1 VASSWLFLALRMD
14 NTAAVNLKD
23 AIVQGTLGSQ
33 GKYLGRRAVAGVQK
47 LLNRGVGGIQQ
58 AQMWATVLASD
69 AAKATGAIACTRA
82 NAAGDTVTFTFG
94 TKTVVLTEGVD
105 FLRGAT
111 DTTCAA
117 ALAAAI
123 NANVILGG
131 VFTAVGSVGN
141 CNLTANV
148 PTALIHDWAMTT
160 SDGTAF
166 AFTQMTGGT
175 EGTAQFILQ
184 KFDLGGPP

>member
-1 VASSWLFLALRMD
+1 MASSWLFLALRMD

-23 AIVQGTLGSQ
+23 AIVQGTLGAQ
-33 GKYLGRRAVAGVQK
+33 GKYLARRGVAGIQK
-47 LLNRGVGGIQQ
+47 LLNRAMGGFQQ
-58 AQMWATVLASD
+58 GQMWATVLASD
-69 AAKATGAIACTRA
+69 ATKSTGAIACTRA
-82 NAAGDTVTFTFG
+82 NAASDTVTFTFG

-123 NANVILGG
+123 NANTILGG
-131 VFTAVGSVGN
+131 VFTAVGSTGN
-141 CNLTANV
+141 CNLTAQV
-148 PTALIHDWAMTT
+148 PTALIHDFAMSTN
-160 SDGTAF
+160 DGTAF
-166 AFTQMTGGT
+166 AFTQMTGGN

-184 KFDLGGPP
+184 KFDMGGPP